1 MSRRG
6 DRGGPA
12 AGFKL
17 ALSRDDPV
25 FGLPRD
31 REPVRLGAVEL
42 GEGADAWWRGQA
54 EIAGVPTW
62 CRLGAGWGWS
72 QAAAALAG
80 LEGGSGETL
89 LLPCRVSSV
98 LNRNSRQF
106 GKKYLFD
113 EDEETCWNSDQVRRF
128 HVPPSQV
135 RSAFSGQ
142 GALRIPGPAVA
153 VELDPAVTKSL
164 S

>member
-25 FGLPRD
+25 FGLSRD
-31 REPVRLGAVEL
+31 REPVRLGTVEL
-42 GEGADAWWRGQA
+42 GERADELGAESWWRGQA

-80 LEGGSGETL
+80 LEGGSGESL
-89 LLPCRVSSV
+89 A
-98 LNRNSRQF
+98 
-106 GKKYLFD
+106 
-113 EDEETCWNSDQVRRF
+113 
-128 HVPPSQV
+128 
-135 RSAFSGQ
+135 SALQ
-142 GALRIPGPAVA
+142 GEFCA
-153 VELDPAVTKSL
+153 
-164 S
+164 